1 MRCDKRGNEQFV
13 APLMAVHF
21 LPQENNDIS
30 VSSFS
35 ALYYDLSL
43 LCAKLGALFEAPSP
57 VLISFL
63 LTVIRKSAQR
73 LNYGLSL

>member
-21 LPQENNDIS
+21 LKKTMTTLCLPS
-30 VSSFS
+30 
-35 ALYYDLSL
+35 LYCIDSSL
-43 LCAKLGALFEAPSP
+43 LCAQLGALFEAPSP

-63 LTVIRKSAQR
+63 LTLIRKSAQR